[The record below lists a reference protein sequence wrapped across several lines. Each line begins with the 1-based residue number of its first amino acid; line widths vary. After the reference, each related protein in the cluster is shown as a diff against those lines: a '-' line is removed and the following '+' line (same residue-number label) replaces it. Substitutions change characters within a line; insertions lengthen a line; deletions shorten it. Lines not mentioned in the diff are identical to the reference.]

1 MILSNQKMKR
11 NWNTITKLPLR
22 ILTLCVILLASCLTC
37 KAQVRTGDAVTMS
50 LAKYR
55 QMRITILAADT
66 LEKECDSLQVIT
78 AARQII
84 KDSIIQIQKNKL
96 AIKDSI
102 IAEKSSTIK
111 EVAAVAGKQPKY
123 VGPLIIVAVCEF
135 FLLVLAIK

>member
-1 MILSNQKMKR
+1 
-11 NWNTITKLPLR
+11 
-22 ILTLCVILLASCLTC
+22 
-37 KAQVRTGDAVTMS
+37 
-50 LAKYR
+50 
-55 QMRITILAADT
+55 MRISILAADT
-66 LEKECDSLQVIT
+66 LEKECNSLQVLAT
-78 AARQII
+78 SRLMI

-123 VGPLIIVAVCEF
+123 MGPLIIVAVCEF